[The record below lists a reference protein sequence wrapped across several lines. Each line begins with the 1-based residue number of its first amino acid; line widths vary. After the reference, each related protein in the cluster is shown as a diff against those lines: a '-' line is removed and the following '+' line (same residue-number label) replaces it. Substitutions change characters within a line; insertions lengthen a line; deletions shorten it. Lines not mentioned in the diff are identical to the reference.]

1 MNNSKQRSTK
11 SGVNSNSQFVSRP
24 ARKCPAEVPEQVS
37 VDVLAVMTD
46 EDLSAKLRS
55 LDDDRAKVDAA
66 FYDPRY
72 WEEEIAYVR
81 REMQIRNVRRKA
93 HEQYTAEIQREIDA
107 YNRQEFYLPVA
118 DVDNTAFLRS
128 IGELN

>member
-1 MNNSKQRSTK
+1 MNTSKQRSSAK
-11 SGVNSNSQFVSRP
+11 SSSTQSQFAGRP
-24 ARKCPAEVPEQVS
+24 ARKCPAEVPEVVS

-46 EDLSAKLRS
+46 EDLSARLRS
-55 LDDDRAKVDAA
+55 LDADRDRVDAA

-93 HEQYTAEIQREIDA
+93 HDVYAKAQDS
-107 YNRQEFYLPVA
+107 EFYTSEAHLPVA

-128 IGELN
+128 IGELNL